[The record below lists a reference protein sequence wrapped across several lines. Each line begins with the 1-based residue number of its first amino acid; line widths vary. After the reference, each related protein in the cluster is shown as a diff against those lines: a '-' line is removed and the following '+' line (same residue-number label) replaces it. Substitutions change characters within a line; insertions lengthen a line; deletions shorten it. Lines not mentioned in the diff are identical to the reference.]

1 MVLGHHCPQLVLMTT
16 GEFSQEDGNTE
27 KGEQVLRVPGGLG
40 AARLEAPGASVSSSC
55 RNRRPQTRELQQEKF
70 SLSLFWRLEV

>member
-1 MVLGHHCPQLVLMTT
+1 MTT

-27 KGEQVLRVPGGLG
+27 TTEKVEQVLRVPGGLG

-55 RNRRPQTRELQQEKF
+55 RNRRPQTRELRQEKF